1 MKLYPMSDAVCYPSV
16 KGDTYWLAESSEHSL
31 HKEVK
36 VLRAMQSAQEM
47 PEKILPRRTVIVV
60 RNGVK
65 DEDQKELQAIRH
77 MNLLRILRDDMI
89 VRYPPRGS
97 SILESLTGVSGFTST
112 ETKYLRCSAVSIIVR
127 EQPVCLGMSLCM

>member
-1 MKLYPMSDAVCYPSV
+1 MSDTVCYPSV
-16 KGDTYWLAESSEHSL
+16 KADTYWLAESSEHSL

-47 PEKILPRRTVIVV
+47 PEKILPRRTVIIV

-65 DEDQKELQAIRH
+65 DEDQKDLQAIRH
-77 MNLLRILRDDMI
+77 MDLFRILRDDMI
-89 VRYPPRGS
+89 VRYPPRRS
-97 SILESLTGVSGFTST
+97 SILESLTGVSGFTLT

-127 EQPVCLGMSLCM
+127 EQSVCLGMSLCM